1 MRDKTILP
9 FFVLTKPQNIV
20 YNVMNK
26 YFEVFANM
34 AKAKVEYGNESISQL
49 KGADRV
55 RKRPGVIFGS
65 DGLDGCEHS
74 VFEIISNSIDEARE
88 GYGQKIV
95 VTKYSDGSIEV
106 QDFGRGAPVD
116 FNNKEQRFN
125 WELLYCELY
134 AGGKYNTNDGA
145 NYEYSVGL
153 NGLGLCSTQYSSE
166 YMDVEIKRDGFK
178 YNLHFEK
185 GYNVGGLQKEPYSG
199 KDTGT
204 KTRWKPDLDVFT
216 DIDIPAEYFIDT
228 LKRQAIVNDGLLF
241 VFREQQGNR
250 FIQQEIVYNNGI
262 RDYVNEI
269 VGEEKLTS
277 VQFWQTERK
286 GKDREDKPEYKV
298 KINVAMAFSNR
309 HILKEYYHNSS
320 WLEHG
325 GVPEK
330 ATRSAL
336 VSQID
341 AYIKQTNKYKSNE
354 SKITFS
360 DVEECLVLVIS
371 SFSTMTSYENQT
383 KKAITNKF
391 IYEAMVDFLRHQLE
405 VYFIENK
412 AEADKIADQVLVNKR
427 SRERSERER
436 INLKKTL
443 QSSNSMLDRV
453 DKFVDCRS
461 KDVNEREVFIVEGDS
476 ALGSC
481 KLARNAEFQA
491 IIPVRGKILNCLKA
505 DYEKVFKSEIITN
518 LIKVLGCGVEVKSKA
533 NKGLATFNLDDLRWN
548 KVIICTDADVDG
560 FQIRTLILTMIYRL
574 MPTLINVGKIY
585 IAETPLYEITTKD
598 MTYFAYDEKEKIEI
612 LEKIGDKKYNIQRS
626 KGLGENQPDM
636 MNLTTMNPETRRLIK
651 VMPQDAERTSR
662 MFDLLLGD
670 DLQGRKDFI
679 AENGYMYLDDAD
691 IS

>member
-1 MRDKTILP
+1 
-9 FFVLTKPQNIV
+9 
-20 YNVMNK
+20 
-26 YFEVFANM
+26 M
-34 AKAKVEYGNESISQL
+34 AKTTAEYGNDSIKKL
-49 KGADRV
+49 EGPDRV

-95 VTKYSDGSIEV
+95 ITKYSDGSVEV

-116 FNNKEQRFN
+116 FNNKEQCFN

-134 AGGKYNTNDGA
+134 AGGKYNTNEGS

-153 NGLGLCSTQYSSE
+153 NGLGLCSTQYASE

-185 GYNVGGLQKEPYSG
+185 GYNVGGLKKEPYSG

-204 KTRWKPDLDVFT
+204 KTRWKPDIEVFT
-216 DIDIPAEYFIDT
+216 DVNIPTEYFLDT

-241 VFREQQGNR
+241 IFREQQGAK
-250 FIQQEIVYNNGI
+250 FVQQEIVYNNGI
-262 RDYVNEI
+262 RDYVNET

-286 GKDREDKPEYKV
+286 GRDREDKPEYKV
-298 KINVAMAFSNR
+298 KINVALSFSNR
-309 HILKEYYHNSS
+309 HTLKEYYHNSS
-320 WLEHG
+320 WLEYG

-330 ATRSAL
+330 AARSAF

-341 AYIKQTNKYKSNE
+341 AYIKSSGKYKANE

-360 DVEECLVLVIS
+360 DIEECLVLVIS
-371 SFSTMTSYENQT
+371 SFSTVTSYENQT

-391 IYEAMVDFLRHQLE
+391 IYEAMTDFLRHQLE

-443 QSSNSMLDRV
+443 QSANSMLDRV

-461 KDVNEREVFIVEGDS
+461 KDIERRELFIVEGDS

-481 KLARNAEFQA
+481 KLARDAEFQA

-533 NKGLATFNLDDLRWN
+533 NKGLATFDLGTLRWN

-574 MPTLINVGKIY
+574 MPTLINEGKVY
-585 IAETPLYEITTKD
+585 IAETPLYEIRTKD

-612 LEKIGDKKYNIQRS
+612 LGKIGTVKPEPDIQRS

-651 VMPQDAERTSR
+651 VMPQDAERTSQ

-670 DLQGRKDFI
+670 DLAGRKEFI
-679 AENGYMYLDDAD
+679 AENGYMYLEEAD

>member
-1 MRDKTILP
+1 
-9 FFVLTKPQNIV
+9 
-20 YNVMNK
+20 
-26 YFEVFANM
+26 M
-34 AKAKVEYGNESISQL
+34 AKTTAEYGNDSIKKL
-49 KGADRV
+49 EGPDRV

-95 VTKYSDGSIEV
+95 VTKYADGSIEV

-116 FNNKEQRFN
+116 FNNKEQCFN

-166 YMDVEIKRDGFK
+166 YMDVEIKRDGYK

-185 GYNVGGLQKEPYSG
+185 GYNVGGLKKEPYDG

-204 KTRWKPDLDVFT
+204 KTRWKPDIEVFT
-216 DIDIPAEYFIDT
+216 DVNIPTEYFLDT

-241 VFREQQGNR
+241 IFKEQQGAR
-250 FIQQEIVYNNGI
+250 FVQQEIVYKNGI
-262 RDYVNEI
+262 KDYVNET
-269 VGEEKLTS
+269 VGEERLSS

-286 GKDREDKPEYKV
+286 GRDREDKPEYKV
-298 KINVAMAFSNR
+298 KINTALCFSNR
-309 HILKEYYHNSS
+309 HTLKEYYHNSS
-320 WLEHG
+320 WLEYG

-330 ATRSAL
+330 ATRSAF

-341 AYIKQTNKYKSNE
+341 AYIKQSGKYKSNE

-360 DVEECLVLVIS
+360 DIEECLVLVIS
-371 SFSTMTSYENQT
+371 SFSTVTSYENQT

-391 IYEAMVDFLRHQLE
+391 IYEAMTDFLRHQLE

-461 KDVNEREVFIVEGDS
+461 KDVEQREVFIVEGDS

-533 NKGLATFNLDDLRWN
+533 NKWLATFDLSALRWN

-574 MPTLINVGKIY
+574 MPTLINEGKIY
-585 IAETPLYEITTKD
+585 IAETPLYEIGTKD
-598 MTYFAYDEKEKIEI
+598 MTYFAYDEKEKIDI
-612 LEKIGDKKYNIQRS
+612 LDKIGDGKYTIQRS

-651 VMPQDAERTSR
+651 VMPQDAERTSQ

-679 AENGYMYLDDAD
+679 AENGYMYLDEAD
-691 IS
+691 LS